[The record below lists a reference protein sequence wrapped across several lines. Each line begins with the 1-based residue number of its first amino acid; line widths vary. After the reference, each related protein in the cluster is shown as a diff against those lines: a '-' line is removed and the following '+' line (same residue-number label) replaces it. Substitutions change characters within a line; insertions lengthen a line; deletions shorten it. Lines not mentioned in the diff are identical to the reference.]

1 MGKNIT
7 YWKQGVKDG
16 IPICLGYLAVSFT
29 FGIAA
34 RNTGLTTF
42 QSSLMSATNYTSAG
56 QFSAIG
62 LIGASALYFEM
73 AVTQLIINL
82 RYCLMSCAL
91 SQKLKEKTPLIHKFI
106 MAFGITDE
114 IFGVSVC
121 TDGKLNPFYIYG
133 AMSVAMPGWVL
144 GTFLGVV
151 SGDILSPGIISTL
164 SVALYAMFIAVI
176 VPPARGNK
184 VLAGL
189 IILSMFLSFVF
200 SKIQLLSLIS
210 PGFKI
215 IILTVLI
222 AGAATVLFPLK
233 GERYEG

>member
-1 MGKNIT
+1 MGRNIT
-7 YWKQGVKDG
+7 YWKRGVKDG

-34 RNTGLTTF
+34 RNTGLTSF

-91 SQKLKEKTPLIHKFI
+91 SQKLKEKTPLMHKFI

-121 TDGKLNPFYIYG
+121 TEGKLNPYYVYG

-151 SGDILSPGIISTL
+151 SGDILSPGIINVL
-164 SVALYAMFIAVI
+164 SIALYAMFIAVI
-176 VPPARGNK
+176 MPSARGNRI
-184 VLAGL
+184 LAGI
-189 IILSMFLSFVF
+189 IILSMFLSFIF
-200 SKIQLLSLIS
+200 SKIQILSVIS

-222 AGAATVLFPLK
+222 AGAATVFFPLRED
-233 GERYEG
+233 GYEG

>member
-7 YWKQGVKDG
+7 YWKLGVKDG
-16 IPICLGYLAVSFT
+16 VPICLGYLAVSFT

-34 RNTGLTTF
+34 RNTGLTAF

-62 LIGASALYFEM
+62 LIGVSALYFEM

-114 IFGVSVC
+114 IFGISVC
-121 TDGKLNPFYIYG
+121 NDGKLNPFYIYG
-133 AMSVAMPGWVL
+133 AMSVAMPGWIL
-144 GTFLGVV
+144 GTFLGVI
-151 SGDILSPGIISTL
+151 SGDILPLGIISTL

-176 VPPARGNK
+176 IPPARGNRI
-184 VLAGL
+184 LAGL
-189 IILSMFLSFVF
+189 ITLSMISSLIF
-200 SKIQLLSLIS
+200 SKIRILSVIS

-222 AGAATVLFPLK
+222 AGAATVIFPLK
-233 GERYEG
+233 EEEYEG

>member
-1 MGKNIT
+1 MIMGKNIT

-82 RYCLMSCAL
+82 RYCLMS
-91 SQKLKEKTPLIHKFI
+91 
-106 MAFGITDE
+106 
-114 IFGVSVC
+114 
-121 TDGKLNPFYIYG
+121 
-133 AMSVAMPGWVL
+133 
-144 GTFLGVV
+144 
-151 SGDILSPGIISTL
+151 
-164 SVALYAMFIAVI
+164 
-176 VPPARGNK
+176 
-184 VLAGL
+184 
-189 IILSMFLSFVF
+189 
-200 SKIQLLSLIS
+200 
-210 PGFKI
+210 
-215 IILTVLI
+215 
-222 AGAATVLFPLK
+222 
-233 GERYEG
+233 

>member
-7 YWKQGVKDG
+7 YWRKGFKDS
-16 IPICLGYLAVSFT
+16 IPICLGYIAVSFT

-91 SQKLKEKTPLIHKFI
+91 SQKLNEKTPLVHKFI
-106 MAFGITDE
+106 VAFGITDE

-121 TDGKLNPFYIYG
+121 TEGKLNPFYIYG
-133 AMSVAMPGWVL
+133 AMSAAMPGWVL
-144 GTFLGVV
+144 GTFLGVF
-151 SGDILSPGIISTL
+151 SGDILSPRIISTL

-176 VPPARGNK
+176 IPPAKGNK

-189 IILSMFLSFVF
+189 IILSMFLSFIF
-200 SKIQLLSLIS
+200 SKIRILSIIS

-215 IILTVLI
+215 IILTILI

-233 GERYEG
+233 EDKYEG

>member
-7 YWKQGVKDG
+7 YWRKGFKDS
-16 IPICLGYLAVSFT
+16 IPICLGYIAVSFT

-91 SQKLKEKTPLIHKFI
+91 SQKLKEKTPLVHKFI
-106 MAFGITDE
+106 VAFGITDE

-121 TDGKLNPFYIYG
+121 IEGKLNPFYIYG
-133 AMSVAMPGWVL
+133 AMSAAMPGWVL
-144 GTFLGVV
+144 GTFLGVI
-151 SGDILSPGIISTL
+151 SGDILSPRIISTL

-176 VPPARGNK
+176 IPPAKGNK

-189 IILSMFLSFVF
+189 IILSMFLSFIF
-200 SKIQLLSLIS
+200 SKIRILSIIS

-215 IILTVLI
+215 IILTILI

-233 GERYEG
+233 EDKYEG

>member
-1 MGKNIT
+1 MGRNIT
-7 YWKQGVKDG
+7 YWKRGVKDG

-34 RNTGLTTF
+34 RNTGLTSF

-91 SQKLKEKTPLIHKFI
+91 SQKLKEKTPLMHKFI

-121 TDGKLNPFYIYG
+121 TEGKQNPYYVYG

-151 SGDILSPGIISTL
+151 SGDILSPGIINVL
-164 SVALYAMFIAVI
+164 SIALYAMFIAVI
-176 VPPARGNK
+176 MPSARGNRI
-184 VLAGL
+184 LAGI
-189 IILSMFLSFVF
+189 IILSMFLSFIF
-200 SKIQLLSLIS
+200 SKIQILSVIS

-222 AGAATVLFPLK
+222 AGAATVFFPLRED
-233 GERYEG
+233 GYEG

>member
-7 YWKQGVKDG
+7 YWRKGFKDS
-16 IPICLGYLAVSFT
+16 IPICLGYIAVSFT

-34 RNTGLTTF
+34 RNVGLTSF

-62 LIGASALYFEM
+62 LIGVSALYFEM
-73 AVTQLIINL
+73 AVTQLVINL

-91 SQKLKEKTPLIHKFI
+91 AQKLTEKTPLIHKFI

-121 TDGKLNPFYIYG
+121 TEGKLNPFYIYG
-133 AMSVAMPGWVL
+133 AMSAAMPGWVF
-144 GTFLGVV
+144 GTFLGVI
-151 SGDILSPGIISTL
+151 SGDIRSPRIISTL

-176 VPPARGNK
+176 IPPAKGNR

-189 IILSMFLSFVF
+189 IILSMFFSFIF
-200 SKIQLLSLIS
+200 SKVRVLSVIS

-222 AGAATVLFPLK
+222 AGAATVFFPLK
-233 GERYEG
+233 EERYEG